1 MPICATWASSAR
13 RAPALALGAIA
24 AIAAAQPTAPP
35 PPPKPPVGGP
45 AAAVGDEAVVRLQG
59 AIAARKGDAPPIK
72 PPALPAAGDADRRRA
87 FDGIRR
93 RTPQPAIERRA
104 RAAQAAARAAL
115 EAQQAAMAQ
124 QLGPALGLTA
134 PDIAALA
141 GGAPHASV
149 PKAGLAPLLFVS
161 STMPVA
167 VLQTYAADLARAG
180 GAMAFRG
187 LPGGLKRVAPMA
199 RLSADILKVDPG
211 CTGDGCAMRDVPIL
225 VDPIAFRRHGITRV
239 PALAMVPGD
248 PAQAYCERD
257 DQAPVPAGPLVY
269 GDAAL
274 SGLLE
279 GYARL
284 GGSKEVR
291 DAQARLQRR

>member
-1 MPICATWASSAR
+1 MPICAMWANSAHM
-13 RAPALALGAIA
+13 APMLALAAIA
-24 AIAAAQPTAPP
+24 AIATAQPSA

-45 AAAVGDEAVVRLQG
+45 AAAAGDDAVARFQG
-59 AIAARKGDAPPIK
+59 AIAARKGDAPAIQ
-72 PPALPAAGDADRRRA
+72 PPALPAANDTDRRRA
-87 FDGIRR
+87 FDGMRR
-93 RTPQPAIERRA
+93 RMPQPAIERRA

-115 EAQQAAMAQ
+115 DVQQAAMAQ

-134 PDIAALA
+134 PDIAMLA
-141 GGAPHASV
+141 GGKPFTGDK
-149 PKAGLAPLLFVS
+149 KAGLVPLLFVS
-161 STMPVA
+161 STMPVS
-167 VLQTYAADLARAG
+167 VLRTYAVDLALAG

-187 LPGGLKRVAPMA
+187 LPGGMKRVAPMA

-211 CTGDGCAMRDVPIL
+211 CTGGGCTMRDVPIL
-225 VDPIAFRRHGITRV
+225 VDPIAFRRHGIARV
-239 PALAMVPGD
+239 PALVMVPGD

-257 DQAPVPAGPLVY
+257 DQVPIPVGPLVY

-279 GYARL
+279 EYARL
-284 GGSKEVR
+284 GGAKEVR